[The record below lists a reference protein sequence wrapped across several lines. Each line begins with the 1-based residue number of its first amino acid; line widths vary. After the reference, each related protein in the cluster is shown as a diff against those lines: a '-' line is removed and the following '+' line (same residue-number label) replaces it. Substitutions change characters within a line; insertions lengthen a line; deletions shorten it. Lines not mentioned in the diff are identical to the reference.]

1 MRTLKSLFTPI
12 AVSIA
17 IILAQP
23 SASAKPPE
31 HKAQIS
37 LRHFLKQVDLTDSQ
51 RQDVRLLMQQNRA
64 TKNTYQPDQESTREA
79 VRNLIQTD
87 EWHEADISS
96 ALEAEL
102 HLQAQLMWL
111 NIQTHHQIW
120 LTLNEAQKAQILTE
134 LNITS
139 EDALGENAHNE
150 LKQQNEER
158 RQGKR
163 ERHQEQRQKKLIAA
177 LNLTDAQQAL
187 LVSQRAAEKA
197 DREAHKPV
205 QQTLK
210 AEFIGLVTAEN
221 LNESDWIALQAQTQ
235 TSRFEHAFTRAKNQ
249 YTFWNSL
256 SSEQQ
261 HTLQEII
268 TKQQREQKRRPRF
281 GRKDES

>member
-111 NIQTHHQIW
+111 NIQTQHQIW

-139 EDALGENAHNE
+139 EDAYSENALGEDAHNE

-158 RQGKR
+158 RQ
-163 ERHQEQRQKKLIAA
+163 A
-177 LNLTDAQQAL
+177 
-187 LVSQRAAEKA
+187 
-197 DREAHKPV
+197 
-205 QQTLK
+205 
-210 AEFIGLVTAEN
+210 
-221 LNESDWIALQAQTQ
+221 
-235 TSRFEHAFTRAKNQ
+235 
-249 YTFWNSL
+249 
-256 SSEQQ
+256 
-261 HTLQEII
+261 
-268 TKQQREQKRRPRF
+268 
-281 GRKDES
+281 

>member
-79 VRNLIQTD
+79 LRNLIQTD

-102 HLQAQLMWL
+102 HLQAQLMCCL
-111 NIQTHHQIW
+111 
-120 LTLNEAQKAQILTE
+120 LY
-134 LNITS
+134 TS
-139 EDALGENAHNE
+139 DA
-150 LKQQNEER
+150 
-158 RQGKR
+158 
-163 ERHQEQRQKKLIAA
+163 
-177 LNLTDAQQAL
+177 
-187 LVSQRAAEKA
+187 A
-197 DREAHKPV
+197 DE
-205 QQTLK
+205 
-210 AEFIGLVTAEN
+210 
-221 LNESDWIALQAQTQ
+221 
-235 TSRFEHAFTRAKNQ
+235 
-249 YTFWNSL
+249 
-256 SSEQQ
+256 
-261 HTLQEII
+261 
-268 TKQQREQKRRPRF
+268 
-281 GRKDES
+281 